1 MNTLSFVLSLT
12 ALLLAGLLVYYQ
24 YFFKQKVTRD
34 SKLLAVL
41 RFVSILSVLMLLI
54 NPKFEKKVVDVS
66 KPKLLLA
73 VDNSASISYTAS
85 TDVIKS
91 IKEQFLDDADLK
103 DRFDLSVFQF
113 GSGLSTDTLL
123 NFKDQQ
129 TNIYNV
135 VEQLDVLAQAQ
146 NAAIVIPTDGH
157 QTFGRNYAYLKTNNT
172 VFPVVIGDT
181 IENEDIS
188 ISRINVNA
196 YATLKNNFP
205 VEIFL
210 NSSITKNV
218 RSRLLVE
225 RSGKELYS
233 TQILFSPEE
242 GAKHVTFY
250 LPADSIG
257 MQLYKARLIPF
268 KDEKE
273 VRNNIQNFGVEVLDE
288 KIEVA
293 IVYSVIHP
301 DLGMIKRSIESNQQR
316 KGTLVRIDE
325 LKSDPNKYNL
335 FLLYQP
341 NRDFNELFE
350 ELERDM
356 KNYFLITGS
365 QTDWNFLNEVQSDFS
380 KETSGS
386 NEDYFPSFQGDFNIF
401 YTEDIGFE
409 SFPPLKGEF
418 GIIDFKSSHE
428 IMISQKINNVI
439 TGQPLLATYGNNDFK
454 RVVLFGENIW
464 KWRSQSFG
472 LYESFEKFDIF
483 FNSLIQ
489 FLQLSER
496 NSEMDIYYKPVYHAQ
511 EPIKIQVKNYDS
523 NLNIELNSR
532 LTLSIND
539 SSDKI
544 PFYINNNYYEAQ
556 INSLE
561 TGTYRFE
568 VKDLDSDK
576 SKQGSFIV
584 ESFSLEEENTRPNI
598 EDLKLLAK
606 NSGGL
611 LVYQDQF
618 MELKTNLLNK
628 PKFRST
634 QIERNKIISLID
646 WRWLLGLIVLSL
658 SLEWLLRKYRGMI

>member
-1 MNTLSFVLSLT
+1 
-12 ALLLAGLLVYYQ
+12 
-24 YFFKQKVTRD
+24 
-34 SKLLAVL
+34 
-41 RFVSILSVLMLLI
+41 
-54 NPKFEKKVVDVS
+54 
-66 KPKLLLA
+66 
-73 VDNSASISYTAS
+73 
-85 TDVIKS
+85 
-91 IKEQFLDDADLK
+91 
-103 DRFDLSVFQF
+103 
-113 GSGLSTDTLL
+113 
-123 NFKDQQ
+123 
-129 TNIYNV
+129 
-135 VEQLDVLAQAQ
+135 
-146 NAAIVIPTDGH
+146 
-157 QTFGRNYAYLKTNNT
+157 
-172 VFPVVIGDT
+172 
-181 IENEDIS
+181 
-188 ISRINVNA
+188 
-196 YATLKNNFP
+196 
-205 VEIFL
+205 
-210 NSSITKNV
+210 
-218 RSRLLVE
+218 
-225 RSGKELYS
+225 
-233 TQILFSPEE
+233 
-242 GAKHVTFY
+242 
-250 LPADSIG
+250 
-257 MQLYKARLIPF
+257 
-268 KDEKE
+268 
-273 VRNNIQNFGVEVLDE
+273 
-288 KIEVA
+288 VA

-316 KGTLVRIDE
+316 KGTLVHIDE
-325 LKSDPNKYNL
+325 LKSDPKKYNL

-350 ELERDM
+350 ELERDK

-464 KWRSQSFG
+464 KWRSQSFE

-539 SSDKI
+539 KSDKI

-576 SKQGSFIV
+576 SKRGSFIV